1 MSGNTNCVEGMLGID
16 TVDEPMYIEN
26 SVRPKVDRQIEDA
39 KADVKSNA
47 TTEKDKLYQEFKV
60 RSYEEKI
67 EKLQAKLHKHRMLKT
82 LKDDELI

>member
-1 MSGNTNCVEGMLGID
+1 MAGNTNCVEGMLGIN
-16 TVDEPMYIEN
+16 TVEDPMYFEN
-26 SVRPKVDRQIEDA
+26 STRSKVDRQLEDA
-39 KADVKSNA
+39 KADVKANA

-82 LKDDELI
+82 LKEDELI